1 MIKLGWQQQGRWLST
16 NVSVHNLIYCLAM
29 GLLMFFSAPAQ
40 QAVTQENSDLAQ
52 VVATSFDSNSSVEAR
67 LHESAIP
74 VPQRSIAGTLVG
86 VGLVG
91 FVVANCKRRKQCSR
105 G

>member
-1 MIKLGWQQQGRWLST
+1 MHRLM
-16 NVSVHNLIYCLAM
+16 YCLAM

-40 QAVTQENSDLAQ
+40 QAVTRENSGLAQ
-52 VVATSFDSNSSVEAR
+52 DHASWFDSTRTAEAS

-74 VPQRSIAGTLVG
+74 VPQRSITGTLVG

-91 FVVANCKRRKQCSR
+91 FVVANCKRRK
-105 G
+105 